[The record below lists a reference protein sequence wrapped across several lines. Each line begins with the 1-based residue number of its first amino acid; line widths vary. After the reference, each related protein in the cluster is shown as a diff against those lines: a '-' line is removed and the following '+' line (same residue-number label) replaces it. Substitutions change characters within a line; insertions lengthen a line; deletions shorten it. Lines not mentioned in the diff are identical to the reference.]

1 MEKKIKM
8 IVEEKKVLRISVP
21 TDNGMAVVNNPSESF
36 KNELLKILVNS
47 LTKNEDFDEK
57 KIMLDLIN
65 HCTNVE
71 FEGDIFEV
79 EHLTHEA
86 KMITNEILIIF
97 QELTQEAYQVL
108 RLAMQQ
114 AKNEMEQ
121 NRILDKKDGILEK
134 ANKQEKEEIKEDV
147 PHRTVK
153 KPQRSR
159 GKISRK

>member
-8 IVEEKKVLRISVP
+8 KAEENILRISIP
-21 TDNGMAVVNNPSESF
+21 TPNGVAVVNNPSDKF
-36 KNELLKILVNS
+36 KGELIKMLVECI
-47 LTKNEDFDEK
+47 TENEDFDEK

-97 QELTQEAYQVL
+97 EEITQEAYQVL

-121 NRILDKKDGILEK
+121 NRILDEKDEILEK
-134 ANKQEKEEIKEDV
+134 IDKQEKEEVKEEV
-147 PHRTVK
+147 PHREVR

-159 GKISRK
+159 SKINRK

>member
-8 IVEEKKVLRISVP
+8 KVEENKVLRISIP
-21 TDNGMAVVNNPSESF
+21 TPNGVAVVNNPSDKF
-36 KNELLKILVNS
+36 KNELIKMLIECI
-47 LTKNEDFDEK
+47 TKNEDFDEK

-97 QELTQEAYQVL
+97 QELTQEAYQIL

-114 AKNEMEQ
+114 AKNEVEQ
-121 NRILDKKDGILEK
+121 NKILDEKDEILEK
-134 ANKQEKEEIKEDV
+134 VNKQEKEEIKEDV

>member
-8 IVEEKKVLRISVP
+8 NVEEEILRISIP
-21 TDNGMAVVNNPSESF
+21 TQNGVAVVNNPSDKF
-36 KNELLKILVNS
+36 KGELIKMLVECITEN
-47 LTKNEDFDEK
+47 KDFDEK

-121 NRILDKKDGILEK
+121 NKILDEKDEILEK
-134 ANKQEKEEIKEDV
+134 VNKIEEKEEVKEELS
-147 PHRTVK
+147 HKTVK

>member
-8 IVEEKKVLRISVP
+8 NVGEKILRISIP
-21 TDNGMAVVNNPSESF
+21 TPNGVAVVNNPSDKF
-36 KNELLKILVNS
+36 KNELIKMLIECI
-47 LTKNEDFDEK
+47 TKNEDFDEK

-86 KMITNEILIIF
+86 KMITNEILLIF
-97 QELTQEAYQVL
+97 QELTQEAYQIL

-114 AKNEMEQ
+114 AKNEVEQ
-121 NRILDKKDGILEK
+121 NKILDEKDEILEK
-134 ANKQEKEEIKEDV
+134 VNKQEKEEIKEDV

>member
-8 IVEEKKVLRISVP
+8 KAEENKVLRISIP
-21 TDNGMAVVNNPSESF
+21 TPNGVAVVNNPSDKF
-36 KNELLKILVNS
+36 KNELIKMLVNS

-71 FEGDIFEV
+71 FEGNIFEV

-86 KMITNEILIIF
+86 KIITNEIFIIF
-97 QELTQEAYQVL
+97 QEIIQEAYQVI

-114 AKNEMEQ
+114 AKNEMTQKE
-121 NRILDKKDGILEK
+121 ILDEKDNILEMVEK
-134 ANKQEKEEIKEDV
+134 VKEEEKEEVETPKV
-147 PHRTVK
+147 VK

-159 GKISRK
+159 KRK

>member
-8 IVEEKKVLRISVP
+8 IAEEKKVLRISVP

-71 FEGDIFEV
+71 FEGDIFKV

-86 KMITNEILIIF
+86 KIITNEVFIIF
-97 QELTQEAYQVL
+97 QEIIQEAYQVL

-114 AKNEMEQ
+114 AKNEMAQKE
-121 NRILDKKDGILEK
+121 ILDEKDNILEMVEK
-134 ANKQEKEEIKEDV
+134 VKEEEKEEVEIPKV
-147 PHRTVK
+147 VK

-159 GKISRK
+159 KRK

>member
-8 IVEEKKVLRISVP
+8 KAEEEKVLRISIP
-21 TDNGMAVVNNPSESF
+21 TSNGVAVVNNPSDKF
-36 KNELLKILVNS
+36 KSELIKMLVECI
-47 LTKNEDFDEK
+47 TKNEDFDEK

-97 QELTQEAYQVL
+97 QELTQEAYQIL

-114 AKNEMEQ
+114 AKNEVEQ
-121 NRILDKKDGILEK
+121 NKILDEKDEILEK
-134 ANKQEKEEIKEDV
+134 VNKQEEEIKEDV
-147 PHRTVK
+147 SRREVRR
-153 KPQRSR
+153 PQRSR

>member
-8 IVEEKKVLRISVP
+8 KAEENKVLRISVP
-21 TDNGMAVVNNPSESF
+21 TPNGVAVVNNPSDKF
-36 KNELLKILVNS
+36 KGELIKMLVECITEN
-47 LTKNEDFDEK
+47 KDFDEK

-71 FEGDIFEV
+71 FEGDIFEA

-97 QELTQEAYQVL
+97 EEITQEAYQVL
-108 RLAMQQ
+108 RMAMQQ

-121 NRILDKKDGILEK
+121 NRILDEKDEILEK
-134 ANKQEKEEIKEDV
+134 IDEQEKEEVKEEV
-147 PHRTVK
+147 PHREVK

-159 GKISRK
+159 GKINRK

>member
-8 IVEEKKVLRISVP
+8 IAEEKKVLRISVP

-36 KNELLKILVNS
+36 KNELLKMLVNS

-86 KMITNEILIIF
+86 KIITNEVFIIF
-97 QELTQEAYQVL
+97 QEIIQEAYQVL

-114 AKNEMEQ
+114 AKNEMAQKE
-121 NRILDKKDGILEK
+121 ILDEKDNILEK
-134 ANKQEKEEIKEDV
+134 VNKQEKEEIKEDV
-147 PHRTVK
+147 LRRTVK

-159 GKISRK
+159 KRK

>member
-8 IVEEKKVLRISVP
+8 KAEENILRISIP
-21 TDNGMAVVNNPSESF
+21 TPNGVAVVNNPSDKF
-36 KNELLKILVNS
+36 KNELIKMLIECI
-47 LTKNEDFDEK
+47 TKNEDFDEK

-114 AKNEMEQ
+114 AKNEVEQ
-121 NRILDKKDGILEK
+121 NKILDEKDEILEK
-134 ANKQEKEEIKEDV
+134 VNKQEKEEIKEDV

>member
-1 MEKKIKM
+1 MEERIKM
-8 IVEEKKVLRISVP
+8 KAEENKTLRISIP
-21 TDNGMAVVNNPSESF
+21 TPNGVAVVNNPSDKF
-36 KNELLKILVNS
+36 KGELIKMLIECI
-47 LTKNEDFDEK
+47 TKNEDFDEK

-97 QELTQEAYQVL
+97 QELTQEAYQIL

-114 AKNEMEQ
+114 AKNEVEQ
-121 NRILDKKDGILEK
+121 NKILDEKDEILEK
-134 ANKQEKEEIKEDV
+134 VNKQEKEEIKEEV
-147 PHRTVK
+147 PHREIR

-159 GKISRK
+159 GKISRR

>member
-1 MEKKIKM
+1 MM
-8 IVEEKKVLRISVP
+8 
-21 TDNGMAVVNNPSESF
+21 
-36 KNELLKILVNS
+36 LVNT

-71 FEGDIFEV
+71 FEGNIFET
-79 EHLTHEA
+79 EYLTHEA
-86 KMITNEILIIF
+86 KMITNEIFIIF
-97 QELTQEAYQVL
+97 QEIIQEAYQVI

-114 AKNEMEQ
+114 AKNEMTQKE
-121 NRILDKKDGILEK
+121 ILNEKDNILEMAEK
-134 ANKQEKEEIKEDV
+134 VKEEEKEEIKEDV